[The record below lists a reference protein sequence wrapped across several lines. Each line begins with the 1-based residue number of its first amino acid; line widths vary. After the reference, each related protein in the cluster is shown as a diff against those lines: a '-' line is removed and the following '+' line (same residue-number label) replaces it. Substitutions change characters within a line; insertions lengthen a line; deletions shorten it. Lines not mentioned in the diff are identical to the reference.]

1 MKEHMRLIA
10 ILLAVLLVGLG
21 CQVGGWLESGEQD
34 DARTYYESLNLET
47 PEDAVQTFAKAF
59 QRQDFMTVYLVLD
72 VEAQRLQR
80 LENSQ
85 TFSWRHLIGKTA
97 DEGWMNDLDYEAIF
111 DTTMDPWYLFDQ
123 IMLYAANEDDLLIN
137 LRGELDILRS
147 EESETRDGVQA
158 MDVIAGVDGVSGEVV
173 FRVVI
178 DRDSR
183 WRVYLVSAPDEGV
196 DSWPSTVLNQ
206 SP

>member
-10 ILLAVLLVGLG
+10 IILAVLLVGLG

-47 PEDAVQTFAKAF
+47 PEDAVQTFAEAF

-173 FRVVI
+173 FRVVT

>member
-10 ILLAVLLVGLG
+10 IILAVLLVGLG

-173 FRVVI
+173 FRVVT

-196 DSWPSTVLNQ
+196 DSWPSTMLNQ

>member
-10 ILLAVLLVGLG
+10 IILAVLLVGLG

-80 LENSQ
+80 LENSR

-173 FRVVI
+173 FRVVT